1 MLNIALFGP
10 PGAGKGT
17 QSQKL
22 LEKYNLGYIATGDIL
37 REEIREGSDLGLKAK
52 AIIEQGG
59 LVSDEIIV
67 QIIEKKIQTNTQ
79 LDGFIFDGFPRTFV
93 QAYILEG
100 LLLKLHTS
108 LNVLLSL
115 EVPRNESVE
124 RLMERGKTSGRSDD
138 NEVVINNRLDEYEN
152 KTLPVLDF
160 YKERGKYVGI
170 LGVGSVDDV
179 FARLTETIDIE
190 LNKHLLNVVML
201 GYPGSGRGTQAKK
214 LAQKYSLNYISTGDI
229 LFDEMTRNTPVG
241 EQIKPYIE
249 RGEIVPDEIVIR
261 LIEKHIRD
269 NTSARGFIFKGFP
282 RTVVQAYILDGLLRK
297 LGSSVSCIIDLE
309 VPMLQLMKRL
319 ISRGN
324 KENRIGETGT
334 PEGIIDRLEAH
345 EIQTLPVLN
354 YFKKDRE
361 VTAVNGSGERDE
373 IFESLSLVVE
383 KAFKAVR

>member
-37 REEIREGSDLGLKAK
+37 REEIREGSSLGLKAQS
-52 AIIEQGG
+52 IIEQGG

-67 QIIEKKIQTNTQ
+67 QIIEKKIQTNTE

-115 EVPRNESVE
+115 EVPREESVI

-138 NEVVINNRLDEYEN
+138 NETVINNRLDEYEK

-170 LGVGSVDDV
+170 HGVGTVDDV
-179 FARLTETIDIE
+179 FERLSETIDTE
-190 LNKHLLNVVML
+190 LNKHLLNIVML

-214 LAQKYSLNYISTGDI
+214 LADKFNLNYISTGDL
-229 LFDEMTRNTPVG
+229 LFEEIKQNSPVG
-241 EQIKPYIE
+241 VLVQPYIE

-261 LIEKHIRD
+261 LIENHIRA
-269 NTSARGFIFKGFP
+269 NTDARGFIFKGFP
-282 RTVVQAYILDGLLRK
+282 RTVVQAYILDGILRK
-297 LGSSVSCIIDLE
+297 MGSSVSCIIDLE

-319 ISRGN
+319 IARGN
-324 KENRIGETGT
+324 KDNRIGETGT
-334 PEGIIDRLEAH
+334 PEGIIERLESH
-345 EIQTLPVLN
+345 EVQTLPVLN
-354 YFKKDRE
+354 YYRKDRD
-361 VTAVNGSGERDE
+361 VTAVDGTGNRDE
-373 IFESLSLVVE
+373 IFESLSQVVE
-383 KAFKAVR
+383 KAFKAIR

>member
-37 REEIREGSDLGLKAK
+37 REEIREGSELGLKAK
-52 AIIEQGG
+52 AIIEHGG

-67 QIIEKKIQTNTQ
+67 QIIEKKIQTNSQ

-115 EVPRNESVE
+115 EVPRNESVM
-124 RLMERGKTSGRSDD
+124 RLLERGKTSGRSDD
-138 NEVVINNRLDEYEN
+138 NEAVINNRLDEYEN

-170 LGVGSVDDV
+170 NGVGNIDEV
-179 FARLTETIDIE
+179 FTDLTDTINLE

-214 LAQKYSLNYISTGDI
+214 LAQKYNLNYISTGDI
-229 LFDEMTRNTPVG
+229 LFEEIKNDTVFG
-241 EQIKPYIE
+241 KQIKPYIE
-249 RGEIVPDEIVIR
+249 NGEIVPDEIVIR
-261 LIEKHIRD
+261 LIEQHIKA

-297 LGSSVSCIIDLE
+297 LGSSVSCIIDLQ

-324 KENRIGETGT
+324 KDNRIGETGT
-334 PEGIIDRLEAH
+334 PESIIDRLEAH
-345 EIQTLPVLN
+345 EVQTLPVLN

-361 VTAVNGSGERDE
+361 VKTVDGTGERDD
-373 IFESLSLVVE
+373 IFERLSQVVE
-383 KAFKAVR
+383 TAFKAVR